1 MAVVVVLFL
10 AVCLVIAIVQS
21 KEAQNNVF
29 GKNENLKKG
38 KKNKGEK
45 KKSGQV
51 FSPIVHKHFCNK

>member
-10 AVCLVIAIVQS
+10 TVCFLAIVQS